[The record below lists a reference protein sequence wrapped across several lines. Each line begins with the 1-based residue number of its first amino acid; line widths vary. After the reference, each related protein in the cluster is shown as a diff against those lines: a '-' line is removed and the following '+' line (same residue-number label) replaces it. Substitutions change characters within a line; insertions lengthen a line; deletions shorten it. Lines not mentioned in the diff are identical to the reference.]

1 MKIYPQWKTKWF
13 RKKIFNEEVNL
24 QQINKYESKVQL
36 SISTKYDKC
45 VKWGELISSTCME
58 LRIFKNN
65 LNNWQ

>member
-1 MKIYPQWKTKWF
+1 LKIYPQWKTKWF

-45 VKWGELISSTCME
+45 V
-58 LRIFKNN
+58 
-65 LNNWQ
+65 